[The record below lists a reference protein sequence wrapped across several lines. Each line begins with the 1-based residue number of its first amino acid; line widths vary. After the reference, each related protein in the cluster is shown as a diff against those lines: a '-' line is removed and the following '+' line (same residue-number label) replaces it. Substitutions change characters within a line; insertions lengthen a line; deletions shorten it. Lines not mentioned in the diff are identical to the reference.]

1 MTSRIPPEIQSFCKE
16 CAHGLSHLKEN
27 QERIEF
33 TRELLPKLLCDRSL
47 FGTILRDLIVKR
59 EYPDLNY
66 PTMFDSEFILY
77 TDPDRLFSL
86 RMFLWEPGAYDPIHD
101 HNSWGVI
108 GPVIGQLEVI
118 NYQRSDDGSEE
129 GYAHLVETERRII
142 IPGDTYFVLPL
153 DIGIHKTGNPGNE
166 TIIQVSIYGEAQ
178 STRNHINGFD
188 FESKKVYP
196 IYAPKT
202 KKRLLAQQALYHLEE
217 QTQSDQIK

>member
-16 CAHGLSHLKEN
+16 CAHGLSNLREN

-33 TRELLPKLLCDRSL
+33 TQELLPKFLRDTSL

-86 RMFLWEPGAYDPIHD
+86 RMFIWEPGGYDPIHD

-108 GPVIGQLEVI
+108 GPVTGQLEVI
-118 NYQRSDDGSEE
+118 NYRRNDDGSKE
-129 GYAHLVETERRII
+129 GYADLIETDRRII
-142 IPGDTYFVLPL
+142 LPGDTYFVLPL
-153 DIGIHKTGNPGNE
+153 DIGIHRTGNPSNE

-178 STRNHINGFD
+178 TTRNHINGFD
-188 FESKKVYP
+188 LESKSVYP

-202 KKRLLAQQALYHLEE
+202 KKRHLAQQALYHLEVSA
-217 QTQSDQIK
+217 QRYQIE